1 MTEQQKAAPTTD
13 AEQILSDLD
22 GGVFAQKMGRALSD
36 VARNVTSTGKK
47 GKVVVEF
54 SFKQIGESNQVAMT
68 HSLKFLVPTMRGRIV
83 EESASDTPLHVG
95 RGGKLSLYPGEQT
108 EMFPQGGTTD
118 AARNGTAAS
127 H

>member
-1 MTEQQKAAPTTD
+1 MSKTPTDRTDFANLLGDLNAGVFEQQINAA
-13 AEQILSDLD
+13 
-22 GGVFAQKMGRALSD
+22 VSD
-36 VARNVTSTGKK
+36 VAANVVTHGKTGELVIKLK
-47 GKVVVEF
+47 
-54 SFKQIGESNQVAMT
+54 FKQIGESNQVAMT
-68 HSLKFLVPTMRGRIV
+68 HSLKFLVPPMRGRIV

>member
-1 MTEQQKAAPTTD
+1 MSKTPTDRTDFANLLGDLNAGVFEQQINAA
-13 AEQILSDLD
+13 
-22 GGVFAQKMGRALSD
+22 VSD
-36 VARNVTSTGKK
+36 VAANVVTHGKTGELVIKLK
-47 GKVVVEF
+47 
-54 SFKQIGESNQVAMT
+54 FKQIGESNQVAMT

-108 EMFPQGGTTD
+108 EMFPQGATTD

>member
-1 MTEQQKAAPTTD
+1 MSKTPTDRTDFANLLGDLNAGVFEQQINAA
-13 AEQILSDLD
+13 
-22 GGVFAQKMGRALSD
+22 VSD
-36 VARNVTSTGKK
+36 VAANVVTHGKTGELVIKLK
-47 GKVVVEF
+47 
-54 SFKQIGESNQVAMT
+54 FKQIGESNQVAMT